1 MNDIS
6 RVLSDFRSPHHDIEH
21 ALAPFSSKLSTNLV
35 EQVLKRTKNLGFAAH
50 RFFLWAKRF
59 PGFEPS
65 ASSYRILVDVLGS
78 SRQFPL
84 IWDLISEIRENESF
98 ELCPEIFW
106 VIFGA
111 YCRANLPNDAV
122 RAFNRMVDFGLRP
135 SSNDLDH
142 LLYLLCKRKLVKHG
156 QEFYD
161 KVKHQF
167 APNVKTYSILIRGWG
182 DIDDSVHARKVFDEM
197 LQRGCVVDVPA
208 YNSLLEALCNGGY
221 IDEAYA
227 MFRDMA
233 SKGLTPDA
241 NTYSIFIRSYC
252 KRDNIHSVFRVLDR
266 MKRYNLLPNLYTYNC
281 IIKRL
286 CANQKVEEAYQLLD
300 EMIKA
305 GVNPDTWT
313 YNTIQAFHCDH
324 CEVNRALRLLSQM
337 EKDNC
342 KPDRHTYNMLL
353 KMLIK
358 IGRFD
363 RVEEV
368 WDSMPRRGFHP
379 SVSTYAVMI
388 HGFLK
393 KKRKLEEA
401 CKYFETMIDE
411 GVPPYSSTIELLRNR
426 LLGLGF
432 SEQIDILANKMEAS
446 SCSSIQEL
454 SKAMR
459 GQRSQRRRRGEE
471 SSELSEEEWPFRHDS
486 VNS

>member
-1 MNDIS
+1 MAVATLYPRSRVASAFLSRLFSLSLSHPTPPPPPPPIAPPEDVNDIS
-6 RVLSDFRSPHHDIEH
+6 RVLSDFRSPHHDIED

-59 PGFEPS
+59 P
-65 ASSYRILVDVLGS
+65 
-78 SRQFPL
+78 
-84 IWDLISEIRENESF
+84 
-98 ELCPEIFW
+98 
-106 VIFGA
+106 
-111 YCRANLPNDAV
+111 V

-156 QEFYD
+156 QEFFD
-161 KVKHQF
+161 KVKQQF
-167 APNVKTYSILIRGWG
+167 GPSVKTYSILIRGWG
-182 DIDDSVHARKVFDEM
+182 DIDDSVHARKMFDEM

-208 YNSLLEALCNGGY
+208 YNSLLEALCNGGD

-266 MKRYNLLPNLYTYNC
+266 MKRYNLVPNLYTYNC

-324 CEVNRALRLLSQM
+324 CEVNRALRLLSRM
-337 EKDNC
+337 EKENC

-363 RVEEV
+363 KVEEV
-368 WDSMPRRGFHP
+368 WDSMPRRGFYP

-432 SEQIDILANKMEAS
+432 SDQIDILADKMEAS
-446 SCSSIQEL
+446 SCSSIKEL

-459 GQRSQRRRRGEE
+459 GHRSQRRRRGEE
-471 SSELSEEEWPFRHDS
+471 SSELSEEEWPFRPDS
-486 VNS
+486 VDS